1 MSNPEKTT
9 PSKPSPSG
17 SSNNLYSLIHF
28 LYALFYLTGA
38 RIIRY
43 YRRLRRITKRCALHT
58 KWAIRRVYFDLKDQR
73 AAVAPTKGRW
83 KKEWKKAFTDTRDA
97 LQDWKKYHQQ
107 HREEGLDLSALFHAL
122 SPAAKQ
128 IAGTINYILPLAG
141 ISVLIFTIH
150 HFSTLTFGLRVQYNG
165 EHIGYIL
172 SEADFSEAET
182 KVKERIVNEAYL
194 PPEDS
199 VPIYS
204 LEVVEPDQISDE
216 SVLINNIIR
225 ASGNK
230 FEEAAG
236 LYVDDEFIG
245 AVTDPDSLL
254 TSLKARKEGTYQ
266 PGQSSE
272 ESSDTQQTEPLPE
285 DTENIPQE
293 NIEDTPKEPEAPS
306 DESSAPQTYTIQ
318 EGDSPWT
325 IANEFGISVD
335 TLLNL
340 NPEVS
345 KTMLV
350 GETLV
355 VSAAPS
361 SDKQPEENKEEETS
375 PAPKT
380 RQAPTEQT
388 KAAPKEESA
397 ETKTPEKT
405 DEQPSQKTYTI
416 QAGDSPWS
424 IANEFGISVD
434 TLLELN
440 PEVSKT
446 MLEGETLI
454 LSDGESDSETDQSDT
469 EEAKGEASESKP
481 QENTEPKEGK
491 NTSPSEQETVSFVQS
506 IRLEEGLYPLSSI
519 ESLDS
524 INAKLDRVVEGE
536 QTYTI
541 QEGDSPWSIA
551 DKFDLPTQTLIN
563 LNPDVSKNM
572 LVGDTLVISREQPF
586 LQTKVVR
593 TVTQQ
598 QEIAFTT
605 ETEVDKN
612 KEKSYEKVVQEGK
625 NGLKEVTSE
634 ITYIDGYETER
645 AVVSETTLV
654 EPVNAK
660 IVVGSLTSSSHDF
673 SGTGSNSTESNVGGY
688 IWPVNGGY
696 ISCPI
701 WGYDGHTGTDIAAN
715 AGTTIWASK
724 AGTVAYAG
732 WSNGYGYNVL
742 INHPDGTKTR
752 YAHCS
757 KLAVYS
763 GQQVSQGQVI
773 AYVGRTGW
781 ATGNHC
787 HFEIISGGSYLDAR
801 NYIGYSH

>member
-9 PSKPSPSG
+9 PLKPSPSG

-73 AAVAPTKGRW
+73 TAVAPTKGRW

-107 HREEGLDLSALFHAL
+107 HREEGLNLFALFHAL

-266 PGQSSE
+266 PGQSSKE
-272 ESSDTQQTEPLPE
+272 PSDTQQTEPLPE

-375 PAPKT
+375 PSPKT

-469 EEAKGEASESKP
+469 KEAKDEASESKP
-481 QENTEPKEGK
+481 QENTEPKEEK

-645 AVVSETTLV
+645 AVISETTLV

-773 AYVGRTGW
+773 GYVGRTGW

>member
-701 WGYDGHTGTDIAAN
+701 WGYNGHTGTDIAAN

>member
-17 SSNNLYSLIHF
+17 SSNNFDSLIHF

-43 YRRLRRITKRCALHT
+43 YRRLRRIVKRCALHT

-73 AAVAPTKGRW
+73 TAVAPAKGRW
-83 KKEWKKAFTDTRDA
+83 KKEWKKAFVDTRDA

-107 HREEGLDLSALFHAL
+107 HREEGLDLPAFFHAL

-128 IAGTINYILPLAG
+128 IAGTVNYVLPLAG

-245 AVTDPDSLL
+245 AVTDPDALL
-254 TSLKARKEGTYQ
+254 TSLKSRKEGTYQ
-266 PGQSSE
+266 PGQSAE
-272 ESSDTQQTEPLPE
+272 EPLEEQQTEPQTE

-293 NIEDTPKEPEAPS
+293 NIEDTPKEPETPS
-306 DESSAPQTYTIQ
+306 DEPSAPQTYTIQ

-325 IANEFGISVD
+325 IASEFGISVD

-350 GETLV
+350 GETLI
-355 VSAAPS
+355 VSASPS
-361 SDKQPEENKEEETS
+361 SDKTEEESKEEKPSTKIRQL
-375 PAPKT
+375 PAEQAKT
-380 RQAPTEQT
+380 
-388 KAAPKEESA
+388 APKEETVKSEESSKA
-397 ETKTPEKT
+397 E
-405 DEQPSQKTYTI
+405 EQPSQKTYTI

-454 LSDGESDSETDQSDT
+454 LSDSASDSEADNSDKQENPQT
-469 EEAKGEASESKP
+469 ETSQAKPE
-481 QENTEPKEGK
+481 ENTEAKKEE
-491 NTSPSEQETVSFVQS
+491 TASPSEQETVSFVQS

-773 AYVGRTGW
+773 GYVGRTGW

>member
-9 PSKPSPSG
+9 PSKPSPSS
-17 SSNNLYSLIHF
+17 SSNNFDSLIHF

-43 YRRLRRITKRCALHT
+43 YRRLRRIVKRCALHT

-73 AAVAPTKGRW
+73 AAVAPAKGRW
-83 KKEWKKAFTDTRDA
+83 KKEWKKAFVDTRDA

-107 HREEGLDLSALFHAL
+107 HREEGLDLPAFFHAL

-128 IAGTINYILPLAG
+128 IAGTVNYVLPLAG

-216 SVLINNIIR
+216 NVLINNIIR

-245 AVTDPDSLL
+245 AVTDPDALL
-254 TSLKARKEGTYQ
+254 TSLKSRKEGTYQ
-266 PGQSSE
+266 PGQSAE
-272 ESSDTQQTEPLPE
+272 EPLEEQQTEPQTE

-293 NIEDTPKEPEAPS
+293 NIEDTPKEPETPS
-306 DESSAPQTYTIQ
+306 DEPSAPQTYTIQ

-325 IANEFGISVD
+325 IASEFGISVD

-350 GETLV
+350 GETLI
-355 VSAAPS
+355 VSASPS
-361 SDKQPEENKEEETS
+361 SDKTEEESKEEKPSTKIRQL
-375 PAPKT
+375 PAEQAKT
-380 RQAPTEQT
+380 
-388 KAAPKEESA
+388 APKEETAKSEESSKA
-397 ETKTPEKT
+397 E
-405 DEQPSQKTYTI
+405 EQPSQKTYTI

-454 LSDGESDSETDQSDT
+454 LSDSASDSEADNSDKQENPQAET
-469 EEAKGEASESKP
+469 SQAKPE
-481 QENTEPKEGK
+481 ENTEAKKEE
-491 NTSPSEQETVSFVQS
+491 TASPSEQETVSFVQS

-524 INAKLDRVVEGE
+524 INAKLNRVVEGE

-645 AVVSETTLV
+645 TVVSETTLV

-773 AYVGRTGW
+773 GYVGRTGW

>member
-272 ESSDTQQTEPLPE
+272 EPSDTQQTEPLPE

-469 EEAKGEASESKP
+469 EEAKDEASESKP
-481 QENTEPKEGK
+481 QENTEPKEEK

>member
-272 ESSDTQQTEPLPE
+272 DSSDTQQTEPLPE

-350 GETLV
+350 GETLI

-361 SDKQPEENKEEETS
+361 SDKQPEETS

-446 MLEGETLI
+446 MLEGEILI

-469 EEAKGEASESKP
+469 EEAKDEASESKP
-481 QENTEPKEGK
+481 QENTEPKEEK

>member
-416 QAGDSPWS
+416 QA
-424 IANEFGISVD
+424 
-434 TLLELN
+434 
-440 PEVSKT
+440 
-446 MLEGETLI
+446 
-454 LSDGESDSETDQSDT
+454 
-469 EEAKGEASESKP
+469 
-481 QENTEPKEGK
+481 
-491 NTSPSEQETVSFVQS
+491 
-506 IRLEEGLYPLSSI
+506 
-519 ESLDS
+519 
-524 INAKLDRVVEGE
+524 
-536 QTYTI
+536 
-541 QEGDSPWSIA
+541 
-551 DKFDLPTQTLIN
+551 
-563 LNPDVSKNM
+563 
-572 LVGDTLVISREQPF
+572 
-586 LQTKVVR
+586 
-593 TVTQQ
+593 
-598 QEIAFTT
+598 
-605 ETEVDKN
+605 
-612 KEKSYEKVVQEGK
+612 
-625 NGLKEVTSE
+625 
-634 ITYIDGYETER
+634 
-645 AVVSETTLV
+645 
-654 EPVNAK
+654 
-660 IVVGSLTSSSHDF
+660 
-673 SGTGSNSTESNVGGY
+673 
-688 IWPVNGGY
+688 
-696 ISCPI
+696 
-701 WGYDGHTGTDIAAN
+701 
-715 AGTTIWASK
+715 
-724 AGTVAYAG
+724 
-732 WSNGYGYNVL
+732 
-742 INHPDGTKTR
+742 
-752 YAHCS
+752 
-757 KLAVYS
+757 
-763 GQQVSQGQVI
+763 
-773 AYVGRTGW
+773 
-781 ATGNHC
+781 
-787 HFEIISGGSYLDAR
+787 
-801 NYIGYSH
+801 

>member
-9 PSKPSPSG
+9 PLKPSPSG

-141 ISVLIFTIH
+141 ISVLIFTIY

-272 ESSDTQQTEPLPE
+272 ESSDTQQTESLPE

-481 QENTEPKEGK
+481 QENTEPKEEK
-491 NTSPSEQETVSFVQS
+491 TASPSEQETVSFVQS

>member
-182 KVKERIVNEAYL
+182 KVKERIINEAYL

-272 ESSDTQQTEPLPE
+272 DSSDTQQTEPLPE

-293 NIEDTPKEPEAPS
+293 NIEDTSKEPEAPS

-350 GETLV
+350 GETLI

-361 SDKQPEENKEEETS
+361 SDKQPEETS

-446 MLEGETLI
+446 MLEGEILI

-469 EEAKGEASESKP
+469 EEAKDEASESKP
-481 QENTEPKEGK
+481 QENTEPKEEK

>member
-182 KVKERIVNEAYL
+182 KVKERIINEAYL

-272 ESSDTQQTEPLPE
+272 DSSDTQQTEPLPE

-350 GETLV
+350 GETLI

-361 SDKQPEENKEEETS
+361 SDKQPEETS

-446 MLEGETLI
+446 MLEGEILI

-469 EEAKGEASESKP
+469 EEAKDEASESKP
-481 QENTEPKEGK
+481 QENTEPKEEK

>member
-355 VSAAPS
+355 VSAALS

-469 EEAKGEASESKP
+469 EEAKDEASESKP
-481 QENTEPKEGK
+481 QENTEPKEEK

-773 AYVGRTGW
+773 GYVGRTGW

>member
-272 ESSDTQQTEPLPE
+272 EPSDTQQTEPLPE

-361 SDKQPEENKEEETS
+361 SDKQPEENKEKETS